1 MTTYTTI
8 IREIVRRSTTS
19 NKKQSYA
26 GFSQDCQGQEC
37 PACEQTHID
46 KNGQPIMSLSRCRAF
61 RKLETLKRIS
71 IVHQN
76 KRCMRC
82 LKPLMLCKSQNCSQH
97 IKCFNCN
104 STKHHPL
111 LHVDVEETKENE
123 DESSKEDSNES
134 CNED

>member
-1 MTTYTTI
+1 MTRYLGVAREL
-8 IREIVRRSTTS
+8 IRRYNTS

-97 IKCFNCN
+97 IKCFKCN
-104 STKHHPL
+104 SKHHPL
-111 LHVDVEETKENE
+111 LHVDVEENE